1 MREASPRMLK
11 VNSTLREVLAEE
23 VERMSDDRL
32 EMVSIT
38 AVDTSPNLRSAV
50 VYVDVLGADAQE
62 AALIALGKASLRLQK
77 AIGRQV
83 RMKYTPTLEFEIDP
97 GVLDGNRIETIL
109 RSLRE
114 EESEDE
120 GSTRRS

>member
-1 MREASPRMLK
+1 MLK

-23 VERMSDDRL
+23 VERMNDDRL

-50 VYVDVLGADAQE
+50 VYVDVLGAEAQE
-62 AALIALGKASLRLQK
+62 AALVALRKASARLQS

-83 RMKYTPTLEFEIDP
+83 RIKYTPTLEFDIDP
-97 GVLDGNRIETIL
+97 GVLGGDRIETIL
-109 RSLRE
+109 RALRDE
-114 EESEDE
+114 EGEAE
-120 GSTRRS
+120 

>member
-1 MREASPRMLK
+1 MLK

-38 AVDTSPNLRSAV
+38 AVETSPNLRTAV
-50 VYVDVLGADAQE
+50 VYVDVLGTDSQE
-62 AALIALGKASLRLQK
+62 AALVALRKASPRLQS

-83 RMKYTPTLEFEIDP
+83 RMKFTPTLEFEIDP
-97 GVLDGNRIETIL
+97 GVLGGDRIETLL
-109 RSLRE
+109 RALRQ
-114 EESEDE
+114 E
-120 GSTRRS
+120 GGETE